1 MRFMPK
7 NPNPRHDAMHQLI
20 VGCTGSGKSQ
30 LLKSGLVVPHGKDV
44 RCIMYDDVGSL
55 PGLYFHSRLT
65 FLKALKRAEERGGGY
80 RIGYAGQ
87 QSNEDHEWWCEVVW
101 SVLDGNKV
109 TYAVTEELAA
119 VCETAGRASRNAG
132 IFMNQGR
139 KYGLRHV
146 GTTQRPEEISKT
158 YYSASPIKWI
168 GQQDT
173 EAMIK
178 KMSAQAAVSPEKIVS
193 LQSLQFF
200 KSERRAGGAELV
212 TIKGSDAKGVF
223 WHP

>member
-7 NPNPRHDAMHQLI
+7 NANTEHPAMHQLL

-30 LLKSGLVVPHGKDV
+30 LLKSGLVVPHGKDHRV
-44 RCIMYDDVGSL
+44 IMYDDVGSL
-55 PGLYFHSRLT
+55 PGLYFHSRPT
-65 FLKALKRAEERGGGY
+65 FLKALQRADARGGGF
-80 RIGYAGQ
+80 RIGYAGRQ
-87 QSNEDHEWWCEVVW
+87 DNDDHEWWCEVVW
-101 SVLDGNKV
+101 SVADGSKI

-132 IFMNQGR
+132 ILMNQGR
-139 KYGLRHV
+139 KYGVRHV

-173 EAMIK
+173 EAMVK
-178 KMSAQAAVSPEKIVS
+178 KMSAQAAVTPAQILA
-193 LQSLQFF
+193 LQTLQFY

-212 TIKGSDAKGVF
+212 TIKFSRAKGVI